1 MPDASSIKTLFAGI
15 SLRYDLLNR
24 LLSFGV
30 DRAWRRRAVA
40 ALRRRERDGQ
50 GPPALD
56 VCCGT
61 GDLSLDLAAG
71 GFKVA
76 GVDFCHE
83 MLVEGRRKISADD
96 RRTAGEKSSL
106 RIRLAEADAL
116 ELPFPDA
123 TFAAATVAFGAR
135 NLEDLDAGLREIQRV
150 LKPGGS
156 LAVLEFGR
164 PGNPLTRA
172 LYGGYLNVVVPIV
185 GRVISGRA
193 GAYTYLSSSIQTFP
207 DQSAFPDR
215 LRRAGFAEVE
225 CHDLTFGI
233 AALYVARKPSGGS
246 PSQG

>member
-40 ALRRRERDGQ
+40 ALRRRQRDGQ

-61 GDLSLDLAAG
+61 GDLSLELAAG
-71 GFKVA
+71 GFEVA

-83 MLVEGRRKISADD
+83 MLVEGRRKISAD
-96 RRTAGEKSSL
+96 RS
-106 RIRLAEADAL
+106 RILLSEADAL
-116 ELPFPDA
+116 HLPFPDA

-135 NLEDLDAGLREIQRV
+135 NLADLDAGLREIQRV
-150 LKPGGS
+150 LKTGGS

-164 PGNPLTRA
+164 PDNPLTRA

-185 GRVISGRA
+185 GRLISGRA
-193 GAYTYLSSSIQTFP
+193 GAYAYLSSSIQAFP
-207 DQSAFPDR
+207 DQSTFPDR

-225 CHDLTFGI
+225 CNDLTFGI
-233 AALYVARKPSGGS
+233 AALYVARKPAGGS